1 MKYLRND
8 WVKIALIMVLIF
20 VGSLI
25 QGCEYQTET
34 KRRVALFYKS
44 ENDGEVSKSRDIGSF
59 SHKRNW
65 NATSKWLDKHISEN
79 IKK

>member
-1 MKYLRND
+1 MRYLRND

-20 VGSLI
+20 IGSLL

-44 ENDGEVSKSRDIGSF
+44 ENGGEVSKSRDIGSF
-59 SHKRNW
+59 THKRN
-65 NATSKWLDKHISEN
+65 AVDRWLYKHIDTSPRN
-79 IKK
+79 K